1 MTVMSIQNVIY
12 VFQEWCE
19 FQHTGHWTCS
29 SKIMQL
35 IYNKIIYVNASVISQ
50 YRQLPAYLW
59 LHMSICHWICK
70 FSCHWIAE
78 RQINVRIECQIAT
91 VGTPDPNIEETHCCH
106 YLQGRTW
113 TRTRRKTH
121 AFARQALLI
130 RSSMWVMPPT
140 ILESSC
146 ESFGRASTFATP
158 SMGSQILRDGHLWAS
173 FKRWRSS
180 CTSSFWVL
188 LVR

>member
-1 MTVMSIQNVIY
+1 M
-12 VFQEWCE
+12 
-19 FQHTGHWTCS
+19 
-29 SKIMQL
+29 
-35 IYNKIIYVNASVISQ
+35 NASVISQ
-50 YRQLPAYLW
+50 YRQLAAYLW
-59 LHMSICHWICK
+59 LHMSICHRICK
-70 FSCHWIAE
+70 F
-78 RQINVRIECQIAT
+78 QINVRIECQIAT

-113 TRTRRKTH
+113 TRTRRKTY

-158 SMGSQILRDGHLWAS
+158 SMGGAGFLEGS
-173 FKRWRSS
+173 FPSRLPAETHFFCHSRATNKRLAVR
-180 CTSSFWVL
+180 FWGMGT
-188 LVR
+188 